1 MTKTKGVVIVLI
13 AIAAAVIAIAAAKYG
28 QRLPLP
34 AGVYGTDPEVWTEV
48 RLIENPQ
55 MAAEKIVNGAKQ
67 EVNKGVRY
75 NASYLQIPYPN
86 GDVPSDRGACTDV
99 IVRAL
104 RNAGYDLQKLIHK
117 DMSRNFKLYPQ
128 TYGLSKPDSNID
140 HRRVPNQMTYLRRHG
155 LELPKSVNGSD
166 KETWQPG
173 DLVYWKLDY
182 GADHC
187 GVISNDTGKSGL
199 PMVIHNLGG
208 AKQEDC
214 LTRWEI
220 TGHFRLPTNPDVD

>member
-166 KETWQPG
+166 KET
-173 DLVYWKLDY
+173 
-182 GADHC
+182 
-187 GVISNDTGKSGL
+187 
-199 PMVIHNLGG
+199 
-208 AKQEDC
+208 
-214 LTRWEI
+214 
-220 TGHFRLPTNPDVD
+220 